1 MNRQC
6 NAALSRSMVLAT
18 LLVAGSLAA
27 PASARAASSVGGT
40 ISRSEVISRAQY
52 WVKKKVPYSMNAT
65 AADPQGRK
73 YRTDCSGMVSM
84 ALHLG
89 TSASTVSLTSYVT
102 AISWSS
108 LKPGDVVGTLG
119 SGTQGANGHVVI
131 FNGWY
136 NSAHT
141 VFRTLEEKG
150 STGAV
155 ASTRSIN
162 FKVGTHVAKPYRYK
176 KISG

>member
-1 MNRQC
+1 MNRQF
-6 NAALSRSMVLAT
+6 NAASRTIAIAALM
-18 LLVAGSLAA
+18 VAGTLAA
-27 PASARAASSVGGT
+27 PASAHAASSVGGS

-52 WVKKKVPYSMNAT
+52 WVKKKVPYSMNRT

-84 ALHLG
+84 ALHLS
-89 TSASTVSLTSYVT
+89 TSANTVSLPSYLT

-119 SGTQGANGHVVI
+119 SGTAGANGHVVL

-162 FKVGTHVAKPYRYK
+162 FKVGTHTAKPYRYK
-176 KISG
+176 KITG

>member
-1 MNRQC
+1 MNPKC
-6 NAALSRSMVLAT
+6 NAVSRSIVIAALM
-18 LLVAGSLAA
+18 VAGTLAA

-52 WVKKKVPYSMNAT
+52 WAKKGVKYNMNAY

-89 TSASTVSLTSYVT
+89 TSASTVSLKSYVT

-108 LKPGDVVGTLG
+108 LKPGDIVGTLG
-119 SGTQGANGHVVI
+119 AGTEGNKGHVVI
-131 FNGWY
+131 FNGWA

-141 VFRTLEEKG
+141 KFYTLEETPPKATP
-150 STGAV
+150 S
-155 ASTRSIN
+155 SRKIN
-162 FKVGTHVAKPYRYK
+162 FPVHGNIAKPYRYK